1 MYISP
6 FSAFNRPGDTT
17 QYAQN
22 ELVADNTSAGSVNPM
37 RFNCERIKGHGRLF
51 GVRMWKSTATVTAA
65 KFNLHLY
72 TQAPTPTNG
81 DNAAF
86 AVGTTK
92 WWIATIACD
101 MSTGCEV
108 VSGVDVSQYFALTN
122 PVTFDLEL
130 DGQSDGL
137 KSAGKL
143 LSLFGLLETGT
154 GATYSP
160 GSSETFRAVLNIE
173 G

>member
-6 FSAFNRPGDTT
+6 FYALTRPSDTT

-22 ELVADNTSAGSVNPM
+22 ELVANSTSAGSVTPM
-37 RFNCERIKGHGRLF
+37 RFNCERIGGKGRLF
-51 GVRMWKSTATVTAA
+51 GARMWKSTSTVTAA

-81 DNAAF
+81 DNASY

-92 WWIATIACD
+92 WWIATIGCD
-101 MSTGCEV
+101 MS
-108 VSGVDVSQYFALTN
+108 SGNETVTSVDVSQYFALTN
-122 PVTFDLEL
+122 PVTFDLTL

-137 KSAGKL
+137 ASSSPV
-143 LSLFGLLETGT
+143 LSLFGLLETQT

-160 GSSETFRAVLNIE
+160 GSAEVFRAVLNIE